1 MIPSRAESKKGEW
14 KVMRLVSNGIRVSAK
29 IGGLLVVFFLP
40 TFALNFFVI
49 FNDKKFG

>member
-1 MIPSRAESKKGEW
+1 M
-14 KVMRLVSNGIRVSAK
+14 MRLVSNGIRVSAK

-40 TFALNFFVI
+40 AFALNFFVI